1 MDRYTI
7 ETLSCINDDYI
18 IANHEIRQRDVDMVN
33 AYIELIESSRSVSEP
48 RPGDIIRYTDPY
60 GTYYPHT
67 HIEYIADG
75 KANTCENAYVHICR
89 NDENMLGFRLVS
101 SGGSWANLPVSKMK
115 YAGQEE
121 KRFWDFGSGI
131 YRTRGI
137 DFYATV
143 NVWMCDLNEDLFSTM
158 THNKYYLYF
167 LKQGRNGDHFFL
179 SSRESGDRAWK
190 TEEELQAWI
199 RTYRGTVSCFREK
212 QAVVWTYRERYHF
225 VSPEQYDNLEAQEDV
240 MLMNG
245 LRYCKR
251 IYDDKNYILHTY
263 FVWYWED
270 PSMGTFD
277 EAAAKQNEIRKK
289 YEIYW
294 RTDCRPKENDC
305 ALRELREG
313 IAEAVD
319 LQPLY
324 RQ

>member
-1 MDRYTI
+1 MRAELVGNQGARGERDGHHEDARHEDEGGDDRQAV
-7 ETLSCINDDYI
+7 EVL
-18 IANHEIRQRDVDMVN
+18 
-33 AYIELIESSRSVSEP
+33 L
-48 RPGDIIRYTDPY
+48 
-60 GTYYPHT
+60 
-67 HIEYIADG
+67 
-75 KANTCENAYVHICR
+75 ENARARAGVVHGGGDHVR
-89 NDENMLGFRLVS
+89 DARALAGVHEDENDRQD
-101 SGGSWANLPVSKMK
+101 
-115 YAGQEE
+115 AGQEE
-121 KRFWDFGSGI
+121 KRFWDFSSGI

-137 DFYATV
+137 DFYTTV

-199 RTYRGTVSCFREK
+199 RTYRGIVSCFKGK

-225 VSPEQYDNLEAQEDV
+225 VSPEQYENLEAQEDV
-240 MLMNG
+240 MRMNG

-251 IYDDKNYILHTY
+251 IYDDKNYTLHTY
-263 FVWYWED
+263 FVWYWDD
-270 PSMGTFD
+270 PAISKFA
-277 EAAAKQNEIRKK
+277 EAAAKQNKIRKK
-289 YEIYW
+289 YEINLW
-294 RTDCRPKENDC
+294 TDYRIKENAC

>member
-1 MDRYTI
+1 MGRYTV
-7 ETLSCINDDYI
+7 ETLSRINADYI
-18 IANHEIRQRDVDMVN
+18 LRNHVISQLDVDMVN
-33 AYIELIESSRSVSEP
+33 AYIELIESSRSASEP
-48 RPGDIIRYTDPY
+48 RPGDIIQYTDSY
-60 GTYYPHT
+60 GEYFPHA
-67 HIEYIADG
+67 HLEYIADG

-89 NDENMLGFRLVS
+89 SDENVLGFRLIS
-101 SGGSWANLPVSKMK
+101 SGGSWENLPVSKMK
-115 YAGQEE
+115 YAGQQE
-121 KRFWDFGSGI
+121 KRFWDFGSV
-131 YRTRGI
+131 RSCAKGI

-143 NVWMCDLNEDLFSTM
+143 NVWICDLNEYPFSTM
-158 THNKYYLYF
+158 THDKYYLYF